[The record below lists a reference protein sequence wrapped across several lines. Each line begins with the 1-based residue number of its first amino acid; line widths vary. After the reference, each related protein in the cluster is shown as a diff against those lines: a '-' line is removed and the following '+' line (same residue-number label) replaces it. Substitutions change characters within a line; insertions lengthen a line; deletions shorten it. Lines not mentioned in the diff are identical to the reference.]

1 MRKYLLLWL
10 ALTSVWSGAVF
21 ATTPADEPVLLEP
34 DQAFA
39 LSVRATGPDTVEA
52 TWKIAPGYYLYRDK
66 FKFEPAGAKLRLAEP
81 QIPRGVKKDD
91 PLFGKVETYRKAVTV
106 TLPLTRDDGLQTA
119 ALRITAQGCADIGVC
134 YPPQT
139 KTVSVA
145 LPAEAM
151 SVAEP
156 RAGKTKALE
165 SLAALGSWL
174 DPRGSQPQFLEP
186 DQAFALDVKPLDA
199 QTLLAEI
206 RIAEGYYLYRD
217 KTRFEAGASP
227 SKLDG
232 YRLPAGKVKDDAYFG
247 KTEVYYDRVLVR
259 LPLKEAA
266 NGAVNLTA
274 HYQGC
279 AEQGICYP
287 PIAKTVKVALT
298 GVPSSTP
305 QPVSQALSVPGVDSG
320 SVAPVGVSGTTL
332 WWALFAAFG
341 TGLLLT
347 FTPCVLPM
355 VPILSSVIVG
365 SSSRRVTKLEGG
377 LLSGAYVLGTAV
389 TYTAA
394 GVIAGA
400 TGEQL
405 QAYFQNVWAIGFLA
419 VVFVGLSLS
428 MFGFY
433 DLHLPGFVQTA
444 LHKHSA
450 DIHLK
455 SKHTKVGAYIGV
467 FGMGL
472 IAALIVGACV
482 SPLVI
487 SALSVAI
494 VNRDP
499 VLGGAIMFAM
509 AMGMGVILVAVGV
522 GAGYVIPKAGAWM
535 NTIKHVFGVLLLAVA
550 IYLLGALPQVPVLLL
565 WAALL
570 IVLGVYLG
578 ATQSL
583 PKDAGGFAYLWKGVG
598 TVLLLWGV
606 LALLGGMAGNRDV
619 LRPVT
624 LPQFAGIAGPTGSA
638 ASEAA
643 TPLFT
648 RISTV
653 AELEQGLAQARAA
666 GRPVIVDYYADW
678 CTDCVRMERATFSN
692 PEVRAAMGRFVLLQA
707 DVTDT
712 GPESRALKQR
722 LGVLGPPAMVFF
734 GPEGT
739 ERQALR
745 FYGFKPADAFLSHL
759 TRL

>member
-1 MRKYLLLWL
+1 MKALLLLWL
-10 ALTSVWSGAVF
+10 AAASAWSPAFAV
-21 ATTPADEPVLLEP
+21 TNDEPELLEP

-39 LSVRATGPDTVEA
+39 LSLRATGPDKVEA

-66 FKFEPAGAKLRLAEP
+66 FKFEPVDTQLQLAEP
-81 QIPRGVKKDD
+81 QIPRGVEKND
-91 PLFGKVETYRKAVTV
+91 PLFGKVETYRKTVSVTV
-106 TLPLTRDDGLQTA
+106 PLTREAGVQAA
-119 ALRITAQGCADIGVC
+119 ALRITAQGCADVGVC

-139 KTVSVA
+139 KTLSVA
-145 LPAEAM
+145 LPAVAA
-151 SVAEP
+151 SDAEP
-156 RAGKTKALE
+156 RVGSKTKALE

-186 DQAFALDVKPLDA
+186 DQAFALNVTPLDA

-217 KTRFEAGASP
+217 KTRFETGG
-227 SKLDG
+227 LDG

-247 KTEVYYDRVLVR
+247 KTEVYYDRVQVR
-259 LPLKEAA
+259 LPLKERAA

-287 PIAKTVKVALT
+287 PIAKTVKVSLT
-298 GVPSSTP
+298 GAPASASR
-305 QPVSQALSVPGVDSG
+305 PVSEALSVPGVDG
-320 SVAPVGVSGTTL
+320 GADAPGGVSGTTL
-332 WWALFAAFG
+332 WWALLAAFG

-365 SSSRRVTKLEGG
+365 SSDRRVTKLEGG

-419 VVFVGLSLS
+419 AVFVTLSLS

-433 DLHLPGFVQTA
+433 DLHLPGFLQTA

-499 VLGGAIMFAM
+499 VLGGSIMFAM
-509 AMGMGVILVAVGV
+509 AMGMGVILIAVGV
-522 GAGYVIPKAGAWM
+522 GAGYVIPKAGGWM

-583 PKDAGGFAYLWKGVG
+583 PKDASGFAYLWKGIG

-606 LALLGGMAGNRDV
+606 LALLGGLAGNRDI

-624 LPQFAGIAGPTGSA
+624 LPQLAGITGPSGSA
-638 ASEAA
+638 ANEPAA
-643 TPLFT
+643 ALFT
-648 RISTV
+648 RIATV
-653 AELEQGLAQARAA
+653 AELEQGLAEARAA

-692 PEVRAAMGRFVLLQA
+692 TQVRAAMERFTLLQA

-734 GPEGT
+734 GPDGT

-745 FYGFKPADAFLSHL
+745 FYGFKPADEFLAHL
-759 TRL
+759 ARV

>member
-1 MRKYLLLWL
+1 MKPLLWL
-10 ALTSVWSGAVF
+10 WLAIASAWSPAF
-21 ATTPADEPVLLEP
+21 ADNAEPELLEP

-39 LSVRATGPDTVEA
+39 LSVRATGPDKVEA

-66 FKFEPAGAKLRLAEP
+66 FKFEAADATLNLAEP
-81 QIPRGVKKDD
+81 RIPKGIKKDD
-91 PLFGKVETYRKAVTV
+91 PLFGEVETYRKAVSI
-106 TLPLTRDDGLQTA
+106 TLPLTADGSVRSA
-119 ALRITAQGCADIGVC
+119 ALRITSQGCADVGVC

-145 LPAEAM
+145 LPAIEVSPAAPAAAA
-151 SVAEP
+151 SNS
-156 RAGKTKALE
+156 KALE

-186 DQAFALDVKPLDA
+186 DQAFTLDITPVDEK
-199 QTLLAEI
+199 TVLADI
-206 RIAEGYYLYRD
+206 RIADGYYLYRD
-217 KTRFEAGASP
+217 KTRFEGGD
-227 SKLDG
+227 LDG
-232 YRLPAGKVKDDAYFG
+232 YRLPPGKVKDDAYFG
-247 KTEVYYDRVLVR
+247 KTEVYYDRLQVR
-259 LPLKEAA
+259 LPLKAAPA
-266 NGAVNLTA
+266 NGTVNLTA
-274 HYQGC
+274 RYQGC

-287 PIAKTVKVALT
+287 PIAKTMKVALA
-298 GVPSSTP
+298 GVPAST
-305 QPVSQALSVPGVDSG
+305 QPVNDAVSVPGLDNG
-320 SVAPVGVSGTTL
+320 SPTPARTTGAAF
-332 WWALFAAFG
+332 WGALLAAFG

-365 SSSRRVTKLEGG
+365 SSDRRVTKLEGG

-394 GVIAGA
+394 GVLAGL

-405 QAYFQNVWAIGFLA
+405 QAYFQNAWAIGFLA
-419 VVFVGLSLS
+419 VVFVALSLS
-428 MFGFY
+428 MFGFF
-433 DLHLPGFVQTA
+433 DLHLPGFLQTA

-450 DIHLK
+450 DLHLK
-455 SKHTKVGAYIGV
+455 TKHTKVGAFIGV

-487 SALSVAI
+487 SALGVAI
-494 VNRDP
+494 ANRDP

-509 AMGMGVILVAVGV
+509 ALGMGVILIAVGV
-522 GAGYVIPKAGAWM
+522 GAGYLIPKAGPWM

-565 WAALL
+565 WGALL

-583 PKDAGGFAYLWKGVG
+583 PKDARGLAYLWKGVG

-606 LALLGGMAGNRDV
+606 LALLGGMAGNRDIS
-619 LRPVT
+619 RPLT
-624 LPQFAGIAGPTGSA
+624 LPQLVGVAGPSGAGTT
-638 ASEAA
+638 EAA
-643 TPLFT
+643 APLFT
-648 RISTV
+648 RVSTL
-653 AELEQGLAQARAA
+653 AELEEGLAQARSA
-666 GRPVIVDYYADW
+666 GRPAIVDYYADW
-678 CTDCVRMERATFSN
+678 CTDCVRMEKATFSD
-692 PEVRAAMGRFVLLQA
+692 PQVRRALGRFVLLQA

-712 GPESRALKQR
+712 GAESRALKQR

-734 GPEGT
+734 GPDGA

-745 FYGFKPADAFLSHL
+745 FYGFKPADAFLAHL
-759 TRL
+759 ARL